1 MGVLSGSQCMQCSVA
16 CRRPLLFCKFKDF
29 RCYMHAGLP
38 YNTIEVLILG
48 NVSNTGTQPI
58 NLKGS
63 WIIIPFS
70 MGVQTEFEGIWK
82 RIDDP
87 NNYFQI
93 FCW

>member
-1 MGVLSGSQCMQCSVA
+1 MLV
-16 CRRPLLFCKFKDF
+16 
-29 RCYMHAGLP
+29 
-38 YNTIEVLILG
+38 LG
-48 NVSNTGTQPI
+48 NVTNTGIQPL
-58 NLKGS
+58 NLKNS

>member
-1 MGVLSGSQCMQCSVA
+1 M
-16 CRRPLLFCKFKDF
+16 
-29 RCYMHAGLP
+29 
-38 YNTIEVLILG
+38 
-48 NVSNTGTQPI
+48 

-82 RIDDP
+82 RIEDP

-93 FCW
+93 FCWYALLNH

>member
-1 MGVLSGSQCMQCSVA
+1 MSAVE
-16 CRRPLLFCKFKDF
+16 
-29 RCYMHAGLP
+29 GLP
-38 YNTIEVLILG
+38 YNTIEVLVLG
-48 NVSNTGTQPI
+48 NVTNTGNQPL
-58 NLKGS
+58 NLKNS

-87 NNYFQI
+87 NNYFQV

>member
-1 MGVLSGSQCMQCSVA
+1 MHPAVTQYSKASDCL
-16 CRRPLLFCKFKDF
+16 
-29 RCYMHAGLP
+29 HAGLP
-38 YNTIEVLILG
+38 YNTIEVLVLG
-48 NVSNTGTQPI
+48 NVSNTGAQPI

-82 RIDDP
+82 RIEDP